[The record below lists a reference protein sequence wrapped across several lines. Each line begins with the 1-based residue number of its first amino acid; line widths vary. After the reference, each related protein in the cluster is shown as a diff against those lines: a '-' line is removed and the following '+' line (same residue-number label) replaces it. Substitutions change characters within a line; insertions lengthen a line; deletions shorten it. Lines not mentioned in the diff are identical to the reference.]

1 MCHYLAVCSLAPLS
15 SNAVTD
21 GIVLTVLR
29 ENTVSGHLYFMCKLV
44 EIVRLCLQKDA
55 EEFIFVL
62 DAAKDAYQEGKP
74 LISAPAYTSKKKNG
88 KKGKKGKKGKNG
100 QETENPVAMA
110 PPGMHNPEETDGGKS
125 DLPAGEHDE
134 VQHVGVAASTD
145 QSGEA
150 EVAECVEEEE
160 EEAAEC
166 VEEEA
171 EEEEEEVSSEECSE
185 DEVSSEEV
193 SEEEDEEK
201 TAKKKAA
208 QKAEKKKKK
217 HAAKKV
223 AKKVAK
229 KAAKKA
235 AKKNAK
241 K

>member
-1 MCHYLAVCSLAPLS
+1 METPYLEC
-15 SNAVTD
+15 
-21 GIVLTVLR
+21 
-29 ENTVSGHLYFMCKLV
+29 HLYFTFKLV
-44 EIVRLCLQKDA
+44 ETVRLWLQKDA

-74 LISAPAYTSKKKNG
+74 LTSAPAYTSNKKKNK
-88 KKGKKGKKGKNG
+88 KKGKKGKKAKNG
-100 QETENPVAMA
+100 PETENPVAMA